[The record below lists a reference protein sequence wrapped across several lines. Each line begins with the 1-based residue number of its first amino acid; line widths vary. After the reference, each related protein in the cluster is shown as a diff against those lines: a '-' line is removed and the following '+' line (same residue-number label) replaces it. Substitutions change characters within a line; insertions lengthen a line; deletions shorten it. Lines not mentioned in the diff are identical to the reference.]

1 MTVMFLCWRRWCRNH
16 VDEHADEDNDEEESK
31 QGRHSSGFCCG
42 CWGCCCWW
50 PLIDLLWMLRMLLL
64 MTAHWFAVDDGDAA
78 DDDRS
83 LISAGGWCSDDDERG
98 IQTKD
103 LLCLGSAVDDVD
115 ARILVPAEDDAMGWA
130 PASDDAGFFLP
141 QLSFHPPWH
150 SSLIHYR
157 SDPYMYLNC
166 IWLFLSIFKREH
178 VLISFS
184 SEMDDGHMAMVLS
197 EAFAS
202 RHQGKQTTGSPGQQN
217 SIYTSICQQKCWW
230 TPGTDVRFLA
240 LCSAKVVRGPSWLV
254 IPSGRAISCIIG
266 IGLAYT
272 SRNLTIP
279 TWKMA
284 TMTIHDLK
292 NCLFDSLMI

>member
-1 MTVMFLCWRRWCRNH
+1 MFLCWRRWCRNH

-141 QLSFHPPWH
+141 QLSFTPPGTQV
-150 SSLIHYR
+150 SYIIDLIRTCIWIVFDYFYR
-157 SDPYMYLNC
+157 SLKESMYSSAF
-166 IWLFLSIFKREH
+166 IWNGWWSH
-178 VLISFS
+178 
-184 SEMDDGHMAMVLS
+184 GHGPKWSLW
-197 EAFAS
+197 S
-202 RHQGKQTTGSPGQQN
+202 RHQGKQPPEARATKQHLYIHLPTKMLMNPR
-217 SIYTSICQQKCWW
+217 
-230 TPGTDVRFLA
+230 PDVRFLA